1 MTTALVT
8 GATGF
13 IGRRLVAALLARGDE
28 VIALARPSSDRS
40 GLLALPVG
48 AGGHLRFALG
58 DVTDGGSLQQAAAG
72 VDVVYHLAAMLKAPW
87 HSDFMRTN
95 AEGTALMARAAA
107 ALARPPV
114 LVAVSSVAA
123 AGPSP
128 PGRARHEGD
137 APAPVSRYG
146 RSKLEAEAGARAYA
160 SAVPITLVRPPVVFG
175 PEDRAALPLFAAC
188 ARGLQVVPG
197 FGEPRLSMIYVDDL
211 CAALIAA
218 AERGERLA
226 DGAAE
231 AGAGG
236 EAHEAAHDGRGVYFA
251 AAVEQPSIAELGVLI
266 GSALER
272 RVRVLRVPAPL
283 CLAVGAAGEAVARLR
298 GVASIVNLD
307 KMREATAGSWCCD
320 ASKARAQLGFAPAA
334 TLAERLRST
343 ALWYRA
349 EGWI

>member
-95 AEGTALMARAAA
+95 AEGTALMARAAG
-107 ALARPPV
+107 ALAPPPV

-146 RSKLEAEAGARAYA
+146 RSKLEAGAGARAYA

-218 AERGERLA
+218 A
-226 DGAAE
+226 
-231 AGAGG
+231 AGG

-349 EGWI
+349 EGWF